1 MSSTES
7 EPTLKPIVWIG
18 SSKDDVSELPTEVK
32 LVFGHALYLAQIGR
46 KHPDAKPPTGIGGG
60 VLEVVE
66 DFNKNTYRAVYKVQ
80 LGDVVYVLHV
90 FQKKSKSGKA
100 TPKADIDLIKSR
112 LKLAKQD
119 HERRTK
125 AKGKGKS

>member
-1 MSSTES
+1 MRST
-7 EPTLKPIVWIG
+7 
-18 SSKDDVSELPTEVK
+18 
-32 LVFGHALYLAQIGR
+32 
-46 KHPDAKPPTGIGGG
+46 
-60 VLEVVE
+60 
-66 DFNKNTYRAVYKVQ
+66 KVQ

-90 FQKKSKSGKA
+90 FQKSKSGKA

-125 AKGKGKS
+125 AKGKS

>member
-1 MSSTES
+1 MR
-7 EPTLKPIVWIG
+7 EPV
-18 SSKDDVSELPTEVK
+18 DDLDAVR
-32 LVFGHALYLAQIGR
+32 QISAVLGAFEAR
-46 KHPDAKPPTGIGGG
+46 GG
-60 VLEVVE
+60 LEAVE
-66 DFNKNTYRAVYKVQ
+66 DFDKNTYRAVYKVQ

-90 FQKKSKSGKA
+90 FQKSKSGKA

-125 AKGKGKS
+125 AKGKS